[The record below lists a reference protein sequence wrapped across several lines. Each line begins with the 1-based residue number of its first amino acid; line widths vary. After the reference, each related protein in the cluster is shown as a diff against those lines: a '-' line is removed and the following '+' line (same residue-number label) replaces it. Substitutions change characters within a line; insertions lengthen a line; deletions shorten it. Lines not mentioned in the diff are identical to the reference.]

1 MRELLDL
8 PSIMMSCF
16 EAMLALLK
24 ASFTGMVLIQ
34 TQQTLLLVEF
44 LVSISVSGIWRKSMV
59 SRVRMSIPA

>member
-1 MRELLDL
+1 M
-8 PSIMMSCF
+8 ISCF

-59 SRVRMSIPA
+59 SRVRVDPFVWD